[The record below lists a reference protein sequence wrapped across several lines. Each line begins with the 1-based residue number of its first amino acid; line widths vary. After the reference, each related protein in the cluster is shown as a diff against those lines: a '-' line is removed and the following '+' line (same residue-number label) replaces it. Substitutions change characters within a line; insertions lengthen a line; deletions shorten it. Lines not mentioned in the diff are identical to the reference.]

1 MKRVKRFNII
11 TCNKN
16 SWIEMNETG
25 IQMSDNCRYIILNVL
40 IFDLCI
46 FLSLYLIYFLIKFSF
61 SSKNFEFS
69 FA

>member
-40 IFDLCI
+40 I
-46 FLSLYLIYFLIKFSF
+46 YLIFVYFYPCI
-61 SSKNFEFS
+61 
-69 FA
+69 